1 MIRTRIA
8 QAGFTLVELLI
19 VVIIVGILAS
29 VAIPLYRGSTES
41 AYARE
46 ADAALGTIRSTMR
59 TVQSQSVAG
68 DFSAISTK
76 YTAGLTLKITGV
88 SELNLD
94 ATDLLGNY
102 FDGDSYRMTA
112 LTATTYLVKALGD
125 SSGSSNASSVAG
137 IIRTIDQAG
146 NLASE

>member
-1 MIRTRIA
+1 MIRTRNA

-29 VAIPLYRGSTES
+29 VTIPLYHGATES

-76 YTAGLTLKITGV
+76 
-88 SELNLD
+88 
-94 ATDLLGNY
+94 
-102 FDGDSYRMTA
+102 
-112 LTATTYLVKALGD
+112 LVIPD
-125 SSGSSNASSVAG
+125 
-137 IIRTIDQAG
+137 R
-146 NLASE
+146 